1 MTLKLVMETYSLCLT
16 HLLQGFPLAL
26 FKEGSHFKEGS
37 QGLPMWSKGVLNYD
51 SGICCF
57 KEVENTAKTLIILA
71 FKTRNGSKYEST
83 DK

>member
-1 MTLKLVMETYSLCLT
+1 MLDTPSP
-16 HLLQGFPLAL
+16 GFFFTA

-57 KEVENTAKTLIILA
+57 KEVKNTARLPEDLSRIV
-71 FKTRNGSKYEST
+71 E
-83 DK
+83 DQP